1 MDTKHT
7 PGEWE
12 ALKGQT
18 NINESQGKAWGC
30 VHDAEGF
37 IIADVWA
44 DSERLDG
51 EANARLIAAAPEL
64 LAAIQPLRDALARAV
79 GGFELAVRGCP
90 VRDMTETIHEARAAD
105 KQAAAALAKA
115 EGR

>member
-7 PGEWE
+7 PGPWRAERMDIWPGVKTPGS
-12 ALKGQT
+12 ALVAQ
-18 NINESQGKAWGC
+18 
-30 VHDAEGF
+30 VHFREDQE
-37 IIADVWA
+37 
-44 DSERLDG
+44 EG